1 MPGLHAP
8 AIVRLLRRVDRIPD
22 SGCWVWG
29 GFTNPEG
36 YCVLSNDEGVLVR
49 GHRLA
54 YEFLLSTEIPD
65 GLVLDHTCRVR
76 ACVNPEHLEPVTPKE
91 NVERARPY
99 MRRATCKNGHLLEGD
114 NLLQG
119 ALRRGRRI
127 CRICNRRRSREWMRA
142 KRAVDAEILEPGDE

>member
-54 YEFLLSTEIPD
+54 YEFLLSTEMDP
-65 GLVLDHTCRVR
+65 
-76 ACVNPEHLEPVTPKE
+76 
-91 NVERARPY
+91 
-99 MRRATCKNGHLLEGD
+99 
-114 NLLQG
+114 
-119 ALRRGRRI
+119 
-127 CRICNRRRSREWMRA
+127 S
-142 KRAVDAEILEPGDE
+142 RAVARLAIRVNDTQERS